1 MANIAQYSTV
11 QQCITLQ
18 VQSKCKS
25 ISFGNILYQIQ
36 TFFPSQNNNTTTKNK
51 SWLQGL
57 KTTKKQK
64 TNKHYK
70 QQQQCTV
77 LTARNLLISSWH
89 EVVKIEKRKGRGKKI
104 ILTQNITDANTTNTT
119 HLGHTS
125 WPFCQGYSTYCM
137 FWSPDP
143 RRISSASE
151 STRRSSHHQVRRQS
165 DSSLGPSE

>member
-89 EVVKIEKRKGRGKKI
+89 EVVKIEKRKGRGKKKSYWRKI
-104 ILTQNITDANTTNTT
+104 LPMLIPLTQLTWDT
-119 HLGHTS
+119 HLDH
-125 WPFCQGYSTYCM
+125 FVR
-137 FWSPDP
+137 D
-143 RRISSASE
+143 
-151 STRRSSHHQVRRQS
+151 TRLIACFGPQIHGVFRPLLKAHVDLVTIRLEDRATHH
-165 DSSLGPSE
+165 